1 MSWSTDNRFAYNL
14 FSEKH
19 KVIVILLMVCF
30 AVLSMRLF
38 YMQIIK
44 GNYYRNISEHQRIN
58 TTHERAFRGL
68 IYDTNGKVIV
78 NNIPNYVALFYP
90 FEQQYEPTEESIEKL
105 SKILQKDIKS

>member
-14 FSEKH
+14 FIEKH
-19 KVIVILLMVCF
+19 KVILILFMVCF
-30 AVLSMRLF
+30 AVLSIKLF

-68 IYDTNGKVIV
+68 IYDTKGRVIV
-78 NNIPNYVALFYP
+78 NNIPNYVALF
-90 FEQQYEPTEESIEKL
+90 L
-105 SKILQKDIKS
+105 SKVNNIPKLFVSLRREQIKIDVI